1 LPNDMNPL
9 PNLPPVQSAPA
20 PAPAHDHTVREGQT
34 CPTCNRVKEYATTK
48 PGVMPGKGTKIR
60 VMATKS
66 RGRKQAK
73 DARKVRF
80 Y

>member
-1 LPNDMNPL
+1 
-9 PNLPPVQSAPA
+9 
-20 PAPAHDHTVREGQT
+20 
-34 CPTCNRVKEYATTK
+34 
-48 PGVMPGKGTKIR
+48 VMPGKGTKIR